1 MQPEPSPE
9 LAELRLAAF
18 WRAIREGAGAE
29 LREVLA
35 REPALAHACDE
46 RGVSALL
53 QARYG
58 GRFAAVE
65 ALLEARAGALDVY
78 ECAALD
84 QTKILEARLAAQPA
98 LVRALSPDG
107 FTALHLAAFFG
118 SSGSVRALLSRG
130 AAVETEAQNPMKV
143 RPLHSAV
150 AGGDEECVRVLL
162 SAGATVDARQAGG
175 FTALMGAASAG
186 RADLVRLLL
195 RYGASG
201 AARDDSGKRAVEHAL
216 GRGHVAAAKLV
227 E

>member
-65 ALLEARAGALDVY
+65 ALLEAR
-78 ECAALD
+78 
-84 QTKILEARLAAQPA
+84 T
-98 LVRALSPDG
+98 
-107 FTALHLAAFFG
+107 
-118 SSGSVRALLSRG
+118 
-130 AAVETEAQNPMKV
+130 
-143 RPLHSAV
+143 
-150 AGGDEECVRVLL
+150 
-162 SAGATVDARQAGG
+162 SAGW
-175 FTALMGAASAG
+175 
-186 RADLVRLLL
+186 
-195 RYGASG
+195 
-201 AARDDSGKRAVEHAL
+201 AARRASRILVWSS
-216 GRGHVAAAKLV
+216 AAHS
-227 E
+227 